1 MRLEQCDNCGHYL
14 KAGNCPV
21 CILQCP
27 FCNKNIGE
35 YGPDGFFP
43 GMCPHMICFSSFNY
57 DVILWRSTKYKRKY
71 NNFLKKTSVGISN
84 AIKRE
89 YVIPFDS
96 QYYIFTYFTQVI
108 GLQMVEHKNPFDESP
123 NSSIY
128 LFIIKNP

>member
-1 MRLEQCDNCGHYL
+1 MARWIFPVSAQYL
-14 KAGNCPV
+14 
-21 CILQCP
+21 L
-27 FCNKNIGE
+27 
-35 YGPDGFFP
+35 
-43 GMCPHMICFSSFNY
+43 SSLITIDFM
-57 DVILWRSTKYKRKY
+57 RSTKKRGSTTTFKEH
-71 NNFLKKTSVGISN
+71 NGSISN

-96 QYYIFTYFTQVI
+96 QYFIFTYFTQVI